1 MSETTLLVVWV
12 VIAVLILLLGVVNS
26 LSVANLEKRVEALD
40 STKDPSVLNTLRDN
54 WDIVVSVILGVIL
67 LSTLLFKNMRSWY
80 GHRAALSTMIFV
92 LVFGIA
98 VALPI
103 VNRKILKKNSKKQ

>member
-1 MSETTLLVVWV
+1 MSETTLLAVWV

-40 STKDPSVLNTLRDN
+40 STKDPSVLSTLRDN
-54 WDIVVSVILGVIL
+54 WDIVISVIIGVVL
-67 LSTLLFKNMRSWY
+67 LCTLLFKNMRNWY
-80 GHRAALSTMIFV
+80 GDHSVLGTMIFV
-92 LVFGIA
+92 LTLGIA